1 MRDWQGKAQT
11 MTIGKS
17 FDTHGPLGPWLV
29 TGDELGDPEDLAIR
43 CYVDEELR
51 QDARTSEMVFDCF
64 QQVSHLSEAFTLEP
78 GDVIATGTPAGVGL
92 GRQPVRDNLLQVG
105 QRCGSRSRGSATWST
120 PWSRSPTASSPAKRS
135 NRDGIRTVLT
145 ERVESWR
152 EQGAIEE
159 VAGRRLFVRRRGG
172 GGEAPLLLYLHG
184 FPSSSYDWRELL
196 ALRPRGEASIC
207 FDFLGFGL
215 SEKPR
220 DHTYTLAWQADAAE
234 ELVRRAGSPPVFL
247 VGHDMGT
254 SVATELMARDLRG
267 ELGFAL
273 RGALLFNGSM
283 LLHLAKPTVGQRL
296 LRGPLGPLFA
306 RLTSERTFGAQ
317 FGRIF
322 SPAHPLSADE
332 AADQWALLPTTAAGA
347 SRTRRSTTWPS
358 ANASP
363 SAGTARC
370 ASGRGC

>member
-1 MRDWQGKAQT
+1 M
-11 MTIGKS
+11 
-17 FDTHGPLGPWLV
+17 
-29 TGDELGDPEDLAIR
+29 
-43 CYVDEELR
+43 
-51 QDARTSEMVFDCF
+51 
-64 QQVSHLSEAFTLEP
+64 
-78 GDVIATGTPAGVGL
+78 
-92 GRQPVRDNLLQVG
+92 
-105 QRCGSRSRGSATWST
+105 
-120 PWSRSPTASSPAKRS
+120 
-135 NRDGIRTVLT
+135 LT

-152 EQGAIEE
+152 EQGAFEE

-172 GGEAPLLLYLHG
+172 GVGEAPLLLYLHG

-254 SVATELMARDLRG
+254 SVATELMARELRG

-283 LLHLAKPTVGQRL
+283 LLHLAKPTFGQRL
-296 LRGPLGPLFA
+296 LRSALGPLFA

-332 AADQWALLPTTAAGA
+332 AADQWSLIAAGGGQRIA
-347 SRTRRSTTWPS
+347 HRTIHYMDERERFTERWHGALRDWPGALTLTWGLLDPV
-358 ANASP
+358 
-363 SAGTARC
+363 ARVEVL
-370 ASGRGC
+370 RGIQDLRPGVPTIELPELAHYPQIEDPTQIAAALDAALART